1 MAQSLSKVFIHVIFS
16 TKHREPWLDC
26 GIRPSMHAYLA
37 TVCRDLEAE
46 AYRVGGT
53 ADHVHLAATLPRTL
67 TQSDLVQKL
76 KTSSTH
82 WLKRQDKK
90 FAGFAWQRGY
100 GVFSISKSQL
110 PALVRYIADQEVH
123 HSTRTFQD
131 EFRMIL
137 KRYDVA
143 FDEKYVWD

>member
-16 TKHREPWLDC
+16 TKNREPWLDSD
-26 GIRPSMHAYLA
+26 IRPATHAYLA
-37 TVCRDLEAE
+37 TVCRDLDTE
-46 AYRVGGT
+46 AYRIGGT
-53 ADHVHLAATLPRTL
+53 MDHVHIAATLPRTL

-90 FAGFAWQRGY
+90 YAGFAWQRGY

-110 PALVRYIADQEVH
+110 PALVKYIAEQEEH
-123 HSTRTFQD
+123 HKTQTFQD
-131 EFRMIL
+131 EFRTIL
-137 KRYDVA
+137 KRYEVA
-143 FDEKYVWD
+143 YDETYVWD